1 MTGSEDMLEVA
12 LALVQDGSGRWLV
25 SRRASDVHLGGLWEF
40 PGGKIEAGESVEAA
54 AVREALEEV
63 GIVLKPAGRLEPI
76 EHRYPDRSVR
86 LHPVICE
93 WVSGDPEPISKAVT
107 QTRWVAADRLL
118 ALGMPEVNAEIVER
132 LSAL

>member
-1 MTGSEDMLEVA
+1 MNDEPVAIAVAVVEHDGRFLIGRRPEGVA
-12 LALVQDGSGRWLV
+12 LA
-25 SRRASDVHLGGLWEF
+25 GLWEF

-118 ALGMPEVNAEIVER
+118 ALGMPGVNAEIVER